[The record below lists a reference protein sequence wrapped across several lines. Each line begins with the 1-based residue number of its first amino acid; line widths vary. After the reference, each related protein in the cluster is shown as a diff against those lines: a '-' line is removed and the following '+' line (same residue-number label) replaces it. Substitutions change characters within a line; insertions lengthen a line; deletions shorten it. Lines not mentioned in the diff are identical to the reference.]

1 MKLYHQVTRTRR
13 WETSRF
19 SQRIIQVSQR
29 ICTMRKN
36 KRFRPFKGGW
46 IWLIF
51 LVFLF
56 SGGSKD
62 WWPIIFIAIGL
73 YFLFGS
79 VFREERPS
87 QPPPPAFDDAP
98 PPARAEPA
106 PPPPAFVQR
115 PGILPST
122 CPQCGGPVR
131 PGEVKWTSDHSAVCS
146 YCGSNLETRKQ

>member
-1 MKLYHQVTRTRR
+1 MHKHK
-13 WETSRF
+13 RF
-19 SQRIIQVSQR
+19 RHGPPL
-29 ICTMRKN
+29 
-36 KRFRPFKGGW
+36 FRPFKGGW
-46 IWLIF
+46 IWLII
-51 LVFLF
+51 LALLF
-56 SGGSKD
+56 SGGGKD

-106 PPPPAFVQR
+106 PPSPAFVQR

-131 PGEVKWTSDHSAVCS
+131 PGEVKWTSDHSTVCS
-146 YCGSNLETRKQ
+146 YCGSNLETGKQ